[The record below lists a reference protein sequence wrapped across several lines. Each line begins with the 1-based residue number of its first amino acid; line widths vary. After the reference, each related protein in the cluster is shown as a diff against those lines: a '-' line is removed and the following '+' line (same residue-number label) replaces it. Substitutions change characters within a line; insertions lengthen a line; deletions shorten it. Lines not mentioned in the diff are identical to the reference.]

1 MRTSQWLVAALLA
14 LAPGLS
20 AQQPLTARDVVQ
32 RIQQNIGVPWTEPTV
47 DTFKDGDPA
56 TPVTGIAVTMMATF
70 DVLQR
75 AAARGANLV
84 ITHEPTFYDHF
95 DKLDVLEAEHDSVTL
110 AKRAFIREHRM
121 VVVRMHDHWHRRRP
135 EPMATDLARVLGWE
149 GYRAGSEFLYR
160 LPETTLGELA
170 ATIRRRL
177 PAPTVRVVGDSGLL
191 VTKIGLSPGAAG
203 FDRHRQLLQQDDVQV
218 LVIGEAREWET
229 VEYVADAVTAG
240 RRKALII
247 LGHVRS
253 EQDGMEEFARW
264 LGGLV
269 KEVPVTFVPT
279 VDPFWA
285 PR

>member
-1 MRTSQWLVAALLA
+1 M
-14 LAPGLS
+14 
-20 AQQPLTARDVVQ
+20 Q

-95 DKLDVLEAEHDSVTL
+95 DKLDVLEAEHDSVTA

-149 GYRAGSEFLYR
+149 RYRAGSEFLYR
-160 LPETTLGELA
+160 LPEATLGELA

-177 PAPTVRVVGDSGLL
+177 PAPTLRVVGDSGLR
-191 VTKIGLSPGAAG
+191 VTRIGIAPGAAG
-203 FDRHRQLLQQDDVQV
+203 FDAQRHLLQRDEVEV

-229 VEYVADAVTAG
+229 VEYVADAVSAG

-247 LGHVRS
+247 LGHVPS
-253 EQDGMEEFARW
+253 EQDGMEQFARW

-269 KEVPVTFVPT
+269 KEVPIVFVPT
-279 VDPFWA
+279 ADPFWA

>member
-14 LAPGLS
+14 LTPALS

-95 DKLDVLEAEHDSVTL
+95 DKLD
-110 AKRAFIREHRM
+110 
-121 VVVRMHDHWHRRRP
+121 
-135 EPMATDLARVLGWE
+135 
-149 GYRAGSEFLYR
+149 
-160 LPETTLGELA
+160 

-177 PAPTVRVVGDSGLL
+177 PAPTLRVVGDSGLL